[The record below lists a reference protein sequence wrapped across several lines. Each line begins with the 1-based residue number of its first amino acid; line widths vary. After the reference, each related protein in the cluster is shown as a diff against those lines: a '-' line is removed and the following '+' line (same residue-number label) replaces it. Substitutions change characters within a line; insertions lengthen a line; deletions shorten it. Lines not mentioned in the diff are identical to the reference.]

1 MEFNKGDNLYCSKF
15 SVSHKGIDM
24 EFSQKEKEK
33 EGSPKWES
41 NDKEGYKDKGIKN
54 GLVEMEKRQ
63 ER

>member
-1 MEFNKGDNLYCSKF
+1 
-15 SVSHKGIDM
+15 M